1 MHTEPISST
10 QPDHLILYDGVC
22 GLCTRSVQ
30 FLLQHDASGRF
41 YFAPLQGETSES
53 LRKRYPQIPKDVD
66 TIVYL
71 ERGQVHLRSRAVL
84 NALKHL
90 GYPWHILSWL
100 RVIPARLADLGY
112 RAVAAVRYR
121 VWGKHDVCAVPSLDQ
136 RARFLP

>member
-1 MHTEPISST
+1 MPK
-10 QPDHLILYDGVC
+10 HLILYDGVC

-30 FLLQHDASGRF
+30 FLLEHDQSGRF
-41 YFAPLQGETSES
+41 HFAPLQGETSAE
-53 LRKRYPQIPKDVD
+53 LRQKHPEIPETLE

-71 ERGQVHLRSRAVL
+71 EGGKVHMRSKAVL

-90 GYPWHILSWL
+90 GYPWRILGWF
-100 RVIPARLADLGY
+100 RVIPSLVLDLGY

-121 VWGKHDVCAVPSLDQ
+121 VWGKHDACMVPTGEQ